1 MKIQCLFRVAAIC
14 ALLFFTKA
22 GLGQTADAALELG
35 VLFEENCSTCH
46 GPETQTAGINLTSL
60 VEETPLVK
68 NLETWRRVIG
78 ALEVGKMPPPG
89 APQPSVAVR
98 ERMLG
103 LLRNDIENTT
113 FLCLITRVS
122 N

>member
-1 MKIQCLFRVAAIC
+1 MNTQSVFRVAAIC
-14 ALLFFTKA
+14 SFSLFTEA
-22 GLGQTADAALELG
+22 VLGQMADAAHELG
-35 VLFEENCSTCH
+35 VLFEENCSSCH

-89 APQPSVAVR
+89 APQPSVAV
-98 ERMLG
+98 
-103 LLRNDIENTT
+103 
-113 FLCLITRVS
+113 
-122 N
+122 

>member
-1 MKIQCLFRVAAIC
+1 MKIQSLFRVAAIC
-14 ALLFFTKA
+14 SLLFFTEA
-22 GLGQTADAALELG
+22 GFGQTADAAHELG

-60 VEETPLVK
+60 IEETPLVK

-89 APQPSVAVR
+89 APQPSMAVK
-98 ERMLG
+98 ERLLG
-103 LLRNDIENTT
+103 LLRDDIEKYG
-113 FLCLITRVS
+113 FS
-122 N
+122 